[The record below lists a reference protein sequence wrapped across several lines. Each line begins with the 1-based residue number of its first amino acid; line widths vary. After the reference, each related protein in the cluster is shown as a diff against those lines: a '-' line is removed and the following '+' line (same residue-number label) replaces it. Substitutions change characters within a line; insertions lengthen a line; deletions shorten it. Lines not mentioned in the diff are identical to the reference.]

1 MYISTGSSKA
11 ALDMLTK
18 VMGLELGPH
27 NVSQQCIHTIS
38 PPLLPLL
45 QIRVNAVNPTV
56 VFTEMG
62 RKAWSDSQKSAPM
75 LQRIPL
81 GKFAGTRERERGG
94 KGQK

>member
-1 MYISTGSSKA
+1 
-11 ALDMLTK
+11 MLTK

-81 GKFAGTRERERGG
+81 GRFAGTREREG
-94 KGQK
+94 KGTEVRFK